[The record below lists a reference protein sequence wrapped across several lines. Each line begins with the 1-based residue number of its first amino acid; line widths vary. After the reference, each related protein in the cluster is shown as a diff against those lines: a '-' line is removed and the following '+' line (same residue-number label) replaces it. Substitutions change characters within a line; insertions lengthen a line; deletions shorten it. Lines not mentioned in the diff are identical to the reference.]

1 MPQGPSNE
9 NAPGAHRFKI
19 LLTLAK
25 KTLSSTEDD
34 NFFEIARVENGEI
47 KKLVRETEYA
57 ILEDTLARRTFDE
70 SGDYVLQNPDFD
82 VREHLSSGNNRGIFT
97 SGNGGSATKLAIG
110 VSPFKHT

>member
-1 MPQGPSNE
+1 MPQGSSNE

-34 NFFEIARVENGEI
+34 NFFEIARVENNEI

-82 VREHLSSGNNRGIFT
+82 VREHLSSGNNRLFLLQVMVVLLR
-97 SGNGGSATKLAIG
+97 NLQY
-110 VSPFKHT
+110 VSPLKHT